1 MIFRLG
7 SGIDNID
14 LNIPKIKIKVKSV
27 TLEKAVVELTV
38 GLMIHY

>member
-14 LNIPKIKIKVKSV
+14 LNYTKIKKIKVIKSKV
-27 TLEKAVVELTV
+27 TLEKLLVS
-38 GLMIHY
+38 